1 MGLFLAMAV
10 VLSFSLDV
18 KKLEREKL
26 LLTAVLL
33 LSLFVTWRANR
44 SWCPWDSHNTI
55 EDKSAEKAVVEQLIE
70 DEEHLCLVKVWSID
84 HLLYGPLET
93 PPARYAEKLV
103 LIGGWSM
110 HHPLI
115 EEILDEWDLKNP
127 WRDLVGREDI
137 RLVDHDVERSL
148 AFLRRWYA
156 PDAKAELIEP
166 ISSESDIKVYRI
178 TK

>member
-1 MGLFLAMAV
+1 MGLFLAMAA
-10 VLSFSLDV
+10 VLSFSLDC

-70 DEEHLCLVKVWSID
+70 DDGHLCLVKVWSID
-84 HLLYGPLET
+84 HVLYGPLET
-93 PPARYAEKLV
+93 PPARFAEKLL

-110 HHPLI
+110 GHPEI
-115 EEILDEWDLKNP
+115 EAVLDRWDIENP
-127 WRDLVGREDI
+127 YRDLVNREDV
-137 RLVDHDVERSL
+137 RLIDHEIDRTL
-148 AFLRRWYA
+148 AYLRGAYY

-166 ISSESDIKVYRI
+166 LSAETGLMIYRV
-178 TK
+178 TG